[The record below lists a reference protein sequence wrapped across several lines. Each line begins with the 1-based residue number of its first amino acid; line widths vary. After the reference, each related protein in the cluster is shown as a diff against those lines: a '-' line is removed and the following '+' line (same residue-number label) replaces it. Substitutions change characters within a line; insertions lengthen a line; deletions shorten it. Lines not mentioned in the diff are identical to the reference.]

1 LQQKN
6 IAAQLRVG
14 SEKKLIKKQKKL
26 KPDKIK
32 NGRVKFK
39 QESGDAEGKRDHRQ
53 LRKASDASININL
66 IAQMKL

>member
-32 NGRVKFK
+32 NGRVEIK
-39 QESGDAEGKRDHRQ
+39 QGKETTGNCERHQTR
-53 LRKASDASININL
+53 A
-66 IAQMKL
+66 